1 MTDLWMSIWTFV
13 WFVSLGIFSLL
24 SVLVIIFGGHDLAAL
39 LASLRRRHLE
49 AVTTEEEIYLETPE
63 IPPAP
68 PAP

>member
-1 MTDLWMSIWTFV
+1 MTEFWMSVWTFV
-13 WFVSLGIFSLL
+13 WYVSLAIFSVL

-39 LASLRRRHLE
+39 LASLRRRH
-49 AVTTEEEIYLETPE
+49 EEHMATAEEVYLEEPA